1 MKESSEIIKKVGQEF
16 YNNAIDGFKLYHN
29 KFGMIPDVVVDIGA
43 HVGSLA
49 IHAALNGSKRV
60 LAIEAEKENFK
71 ELENN
76 IRFIRKNKLIDDS
89 QKITSL
95 HFAMYKTNFNQIEIY
110 SSSKENYNSGQNS
123 LYYKPDIQNY
133 FQPQTTETMNLDLLS
148 EFFVSQT
155 INLLKIDIE
164 GAEFDAFPVCERTKE
179 FFKQV
184 EFLDIE
190 LHSHSNE
197 DYFDEQKFKEE
208 HSEFKTANFIIE
220 YMEFINSCGFRDNN
234 YVLPNPSG
242 DQRAL
247 GAYIKSMNY
256 NMRK

>member
-16 YNNAIDGFKLYHN
+16 YNNAIEGFKLYYN
-29 KFGMIPDVVVDIGA
+29 KFGMVPDVVVDIGA

-49 IHAALNGSKRV
+49 IHAAINGSKRV
-60 LAIEAEKENFK
+60 LAIEAEKENYK
-71 ELENN
+71 ELKNN
-76 IRFIRKNKLIDDS
+76 IKFIRDNKLIRED
-89 QKITSL
+89 QRIIPL
-95 HFAMYKTNFNQIEIY
+95 HFAMHKTNFSQIELY
-110 SSSKENYNSGQNS
+110 AGQKTNDGQNS
-123 LYYKPDIQNY
+123 LYYKPEIQGY
-133 FQPQTTETMNLDLLS
+133 FAPQITETMNLDLLS
-148 EFFVSQT
+148 EFFVNQK

-164 GAEFDAFPVCERTKE
+164 GAEFDAFPMNNKTSE
-179 FFKQV
+179 FLKQV

-197 DYFDEQKFKEE
+197 DYFEEQKFKEE
-208 HSEFKTANFIIE
+208 HPEFKTANFIVE
-220 YMEFINSCGFRDNN
+220 YMEFINGCGFRDNN